1 MVYYRRIFLIFVFL
15 MFFFITSCQ
24 AVVLTYT
31 TDNYTFDFDT
41 SNRIPSNAVDVMR
54 DFKYVCLAQR
64 SSGQYEFIVSNNPF
78 NIVNN
83 RIYYIFKDFDY
94 FQFYVA
100 YNVEVNISDNN
111 HYKITYNYHNGAGGN
126 TDSTTD
132 KGTYSSIGVWSSNQT
147 FKSIIGNTGT
157 EELNMTK
164 PYFISSSEGLQNGN
178 FNYVQID
185 GGDYTT
191 SNFQNFYLVSYEIL
205 ENNEFIQKAEIE
217 LNLNEKPPYNV
228 FPEEDGTFLFTVP
241 RNLLNLNLRNNYSYS
256 LKLAYKSDG
265 QFQVFNTLDFTVSG
279 MTIQDSVDNGFSDVN
294 DPDIN
299 PDINL
304 PTDNTTDITSSGFD
318 NIFNTIYDTI
328 SGTTSNP
335 YIITLPFVNKS
346 FTISKE
352 TVYGNLD
359 LGLLVTLINTV
370 WFFIVSIF
378 IVKDISKK
386 INKIKS
392 GNIDNIEN
400 NNIKEDML

>member
-15 MFFFITSCQ
+15 MFLFITTCQ
-24 AVVLTYT
+24 AAVLTYT
-31 TDNYTFDFDT
+31 TENYTFVFDT
-41 SNRIPSNAVDVMR
+41 KNITVDSVEVMR

-64 SSGQYEFIVSNNPF
+64 SDGHYDFIVSNNPF
-78 NIVNN
+78 NIMNN
-83 RIYYIFKDFDY
+83 RIYPIYKDFDY

-100 YNVEVNISDNN
+100 NNALVNVSENN
-111 HYKITYNYHNGAGGN
+111 HYKITFNNRGGGHTEN
-126 TDSTTD
+126 T
-132 KGTYSSIGVWSSNQT
+132 TYKPTYASIGSWSTNQT
-147 FKSIIGNTGT
+147 FKKIIGNTGT

-164 PYFISSSEGLQNGN
+164 PYFISSSEGLKNGN

-185 GGDYTT
+185 GGDYTS
-191 SNFQNFYLVSYEIL
+191 SNFQNFYLVAYEKL
-205 ENNEFIQKAEIE
+205 ENNEYIQKSEIE
-217 LNLNEKPPYNV
+217 LNLNENPPYNV
-228 FPEEDGTFLFTVP
+228 YPEEDGTFLFTVP

-256 LKLAYKSDG
+256 LKLANKSDG
-265 QFQVFNTLDFTVSG
+265 QFQVFASLDFTVSG

-304 PTDNTTDITSSGFD
+304 PTDNSTDITSSGFD
-318 NIFNTIYDTI
+318 NIFNTIYNTI
-328 SGTTSNP
+328 SGTSSNP
-335 YIITLPFVNKS
+335 YVITLPFVNKS

-352 TVYGNLD
+352 TVYGNLN
-359 LGLLVTLINTV
+359 LGLLGTLINTV

>member
-1 MVYYRRIFLIFVFL
+1 

-41 SNRIPSNAVDVMR
+41 KNITVDSVEVMR

-64 SSGQYEFIVSNNPF
+64 STGQYEFIVSNNPF
-78 NIVNN
+78 NIVNK
-83 RIYYIFKDFDY
+83 RLYPIYKDFDY
-94 FQFYVA
+94 FQFYVCNA
-100 YNVEVNISDNN
+100 LVEVSENN
-111 HYKITYNYHNGAGGN
+111 HYKITFNNGGGGN
-126 TDSTTD
+126 THAIEKPTYVSVGFWST
-132 KGTYSSIGVWSSNQT
+132 NQT

-178 FNYVQID
+178 FNYVHID
-185 GGDYTT
+185 GGDYTS
-191 SNFQNFYLVSYEIL
+191 SNFQNFYLVSYEKL
-205 ENNEFIQKAEIE
+205 ENNEYIQKSEIE
-217 LNLNEKPPYNV
+217 LNLNENPPYNV
-228 FPEEDGTFLFTVP
+228 YPEEDGTFLFTIP

-304 PTDNTTDITSSGFD
+304 PSDNTTDITSSGFD

-335 YIITLPFVNKS
+335 YVITLPFVNKS

-352 TVYGNLD
+352 TVFGDLD
-359 LGLLVTLINTV
+359 LRLLVILFNAV

-378 IVKDISKK
+378 IIKDISKK

>member
-1 MVYYRRIFLIFVFL
+1 MVYYRRILLIFVFL

-41 SNRIPSNAVDVMR
+41 KTIPVDDVEVMR

-78 NIVNN
+78 NIVNK
-83 RIYYIFKDFDY
+83 RIYPIYKDFDY
-94 FQFYVA
+94 LQFYVA
-100 YNVEVNISDNN
+100 YNVVVEVSENN
-111 HYKITYNYHNGAGGN
+111 HYKITYNNGGGGN
-126 TDSTTD
+126 TFSTTD
-132 KGTYSSIGVWSSNQT
+132 KPTYSSIGVWSSNQT

-185 GGDYTT
+185 GGDYTS
-191 SNFQNFYLVSYEIL
+191 SNFQNFYLVSYEKL
-205 ENNEFIQKAEIE
+205 ENNEYIQKSEIE
-217 LNLNEKPPYNV
+217 LNLNENPPYNV
-228 FPEEDGTFLFTVP
+228 FPEDDGTFLFTVP

-256 LKLAYKSDG
+256 LKLANKSDG
-265 QFQVFNTLDFTVSG
+265 QFQVFASLDFTVSG

-299 PDINL
+299 IDTNL

-318 NIFNTIYDTI
+318 TIFNTIYNTV

-335 YIITLPFVNKS
+335 LVITLPFVNKS

-359 LGLLVTLINTV
+359 LGLLGTLINTV

-378 IVKDISKK
+378 IVNDISKK

-400 NNIKEDML
+400 TNIKEDML